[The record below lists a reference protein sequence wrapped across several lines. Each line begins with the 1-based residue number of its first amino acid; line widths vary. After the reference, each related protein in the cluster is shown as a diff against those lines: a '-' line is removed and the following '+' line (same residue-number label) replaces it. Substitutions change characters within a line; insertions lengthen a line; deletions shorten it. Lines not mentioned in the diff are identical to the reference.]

1 VLEFCIKN
9 HILHGNEFEQVL
21 CVLAAEKQSIKA
33 FNREIKLL
41 HDHEKL
47 DINHMPEKSN
57 IDDYDKFI
65 NQ

>member
-1 VLEFCIKN
+1 
-9 HILHGNEFEQVL
+9 
-21 CVLAAEKQSIKA
+21 LAAEKQSIKA

-47 DINHMPEKSN
+47 DINHIPEKSN